1 MKKIYGPELTELTRK
16 PLRTLEDH
24 VRLARTRLQFTLQT
38 FPNGVKRVMP
48 ENLLSDPSPVYAAL
62 SFCHEMETCGYDVKA
77 LVKDDKAIADALNQ
91 GLHIPKEL
99 RW

>member
-1 MKKIYGPELTELTRK
+1 MKKIYGSDLTALARK
-16 PLRTLEDH
+16 PRRTLDDH
-24 VRLARTRLQFTLQT
+24 VRLARTRLRFALQS

-48 ENLLSDPSPVYAAL
+48 VHRLGDPSPVYDAL